1 MGFPVD
7 EQEQGNLAQACERLG
22 IPPYTLRM
30 LRQEYATLLS
40 GDPADGFMPDSDVEL
55 LRRVLKLRDEGY
67 GTEETLARLQA
78 AAAGEPQSLDAELA
92 KLAASLARAEQ
103 IRRSDRDMLLT
114 ALMRTQQ
121 ELQQLRHEL
130 ATRERRQARK
140 KKQSLW
146 ARLWDF

>member
-40 GDPADGFMPDSDVEL
+40 RDPGDGFMPDSDVEM
-55 LRRVLKLRDEGY
+55 LRRVIRLRDEGHST
-67 GTEETLARLQA
+67 GEILAGLQTA
-78 AAAGEPQSLDAELA
+78 VTGDPESLDAELA

-103 IRRSDRDMLLT
+103 TRRSDRDMLLT